1 MKFKQ
6 LVESVFLNEDQRLQF
21 KPDDV
26 KKYLYD
32 APEGMLSDKGV
43 VGMQKLVSFVD
54 SKTPRNLS
62 QTMTN
67 FLKSKPF
74 KKFSWKQAEVIF
86 KAFGGTRYPYAKDE
100 IIDCIKDAIKRKSS
114 KIDEWKSESCGWFP
128 AMVQTK
134 YNPEEEYV
142 SIGYYFFG
150 DESFL
155 KGRKIYTV
163 YVPQEEIEK
172 GLGIKLRDDLKYL
185 KTGDVVFIS
194 GTGNGDNP
202 PKYEDAVWLKV
213 NEIKGNKV
221 DFIIL
226 DTDIEKVQK
235 PFICHGGYFPRQKIV
250 KGSGSKHIELELK
263 GIKFFDLVPSS
274 LTKIWPLLPGCNK
287 VHYELNP
294 KIKRTDYGDFVRLDR
309 SKLSASGY
317 YAATGSGGWTGD

>member
-6 LVESVFLNEDQRLQF
+6 LVEAVYLNEDMCNMRLQF
-21 KPDDV
+21 KPDEI

-32 APEGMLSDKGV
+32 APEGLISDKGV
-43 VGMQKLVSFVD
+43 VVMKKLVSFVD
-54 SKTPRNLS
+54 SKTPAKLS
-62 QTMTN
+62 QTMAN

-86 KAFGGTRYPYAKDE
+86 KALGGTRYPHAKDQ
-100 IIDCIKDAIKRKSS
+100 IIDDIKDAIKRKSS
-114 KIDEWKSESCGWFP
+114 TVYETKAGGWFP
-128 AMVQTK
+128 AVVQIK

-150 DESFL
+150 DEAFL

-163 YVPQEEIEK
+163 YVPQEELEK

-185 KTGDVVFIS
+185 KTGDIVFIS
-194 GTGNGDNP
+194 GNDGSSPT
-202 PKYEDAVWLKV
+202 KYEDAVWLKV

-235 PFICHGGYFPRQKIV
+235 PLILHGGIYPRQKVV

-263 GIKFFDLVPSS
+263 GIKFFDLLPSS
-274 LTKIWPLLPGCNK
+274 LTKIWPLLPRCHK
-287 VHYELNP
+287 VSYVLNP
-294 KIKRTDYGDFVRLDR
+294 KFKRTDYGDFVRLDR
-309 SKLSASGY
+309 GRSVSDY

>member
-6 LVESVFLNEDQRLQF
+6 LYESVYLNEDMRLQF
-21 KPDDV
+21 KPDEV

-32 APEGMLSDKGV
+32 APEGLISDNGV

-62 QTMTN
+62 KTMTN

-86 KAFGGTRYPYAKDE
+86 KAFGGTRYPHAKDQ

-114 KIDEWKSESCGWFP
+114 KVDEWKSGGWFP
-128 AMVQTK
+128 AMVQIK
-134 YNPEEEYV
+134 YNSEEEYL

-194 GTGNGDNP
+194 GNDGGNP
-202 PKYEDAVWLKV
+202 VKYQDAVWLKV
-213 NEIKGNKV
+213 NEINGNKV

-235 PFICHGGYFPRQKIV
+235 PYISDGGIFPKEKIV

-263 GIKFFDLVPSS
+263 GIKFFDLLPSS
-274 LTKIWPLLPGCNK
+274 LKKIWPLLPGCDK

-294 KIKRTDYGDFVRLDR
+294 KYKRADYGNFVKLDR
-309 SKLSASGY
+309 GALSVSDY

>member
-6 LVESVFLNEDQRLQF
+6 LVESVFLNEVLTRLQF
-21 KPDDV
+21 NADEI

-32 APEGMLSDKGV
+32 APEGMISDKGV
-43 VGMQKLVSFVD
+43 VGMLTLGRFVD

-86 KAFGGTRYPYAKDE
+86 KAVGGTRYPHAKDH
-100 IIDCIKDAIKRKSS
+100 IIDAIKDAIKRKSS
-114 KIDEWKSESCGWFP
+114 SVYEEKSGGYFP
-128 AMVQTK
+128 AVVQIK

-163 YVPQEEIEK
+163 YVPQEELEK

-274 LTKIWPLLPGCNK
+274 LTKIWPLLPECNK

-294 KIKRTDYGDFVRLDR
+294 KIKRTDYGNFVKLDR
-309 SKLSASGY
+309 GALSASGY
-317 YAATGSGGWTGD
+317 YDAVGSGGWTGD

>member
-6 LVESVFLNEDQRLQF
+6 LVESVYLNEEEMRLQF
-21 KPDDV
+21 KPADI

-43 VGMQKLVSFVD
+43 VRMQKLVSFVD

-62 QTMTN
+62 KTMTN

-86 KAFGGTRYPYAKDE
+86 NALSSAPHAKDE
-100 IIDCIKDAIKRKSS
+100 IIDDIKDAIKRKDSS
-114 KIDEWKSESCGWFP
+114 VYEWKGGHLWFP
-128 AMVQTK
+128 ATVQAK
-134 YNPEEEYV
+134 YNSEEEYV

-163 YVPQEEIEK
+163 YVPQEELEK

-194 GTGNGDNP
+194 GNDGDNQ
-202 PKYEDAVWLKV
+202 PKYVDAVWLKV

-226 DTDIEKVQK
+226 DTDIEKAKK
-235 PFICHGGYFPRQKIV
+235 PFIRDGGIFPREKIV

-263 GIKFFDLVPSS
+263 GIKFFDLLPSS
-274 LTKIWPLLPGCNK
+274 LTKIWPLLPRCHK

-309 SKLSASGY
+309 SRLSVSDY
-317 YAATGSGGWTGD
+317 YAAVGSGGWTGD

>member
-6 LVESVFLNEDQRLQF
+6 LVESVYLNEDLTRLQL
-21 KPDDV
+21 KPDEI

-32 APEGMLSDKGV
+32 APEGMFSSLDKGV
-43 VGMQKLVSFVD
+43 VGIFTLAKFVD
-54 SKTPRNLS
+54 SKIPKNLS

-86 KAFGGTRYPYAKDE
+86 KAAGGTRYPHTRDH
-100 IIDCIKDAIKRKSS
+100 IIEDIKDAIKRKSS
-114 KIDEWKSESCGWFP
+114 SVYEEKNGGYFP
-128 AMVQTK
+128 AVVQIK
-134 YNPEEEYV
+134 YNPEEEYL

-150 DESFL
+150 DEAFL

-163 YVPQEEIEK
+163 YVPQEELEK

-194 GTGNGDNP
+194 GTAGDP
-202 PKYEDAVWLKV
+202 PEYEDAVWLKV

-235 PFICHGGYFPRQKIV
+235 PFICHGGIFPRQKIV

-274 LTKIWPLLPGCNK
+274 LAKIWPLLPGCHK

-294 KIKRTDYGDFVRLDR
+294 KIKRTDYGNFV
-309 SKLSASGY
+309 KLSRGALSVSDY